1 MTSIIIANLKR
12 KMTMSRTIIRDIENT
27 EDVNIDF
34 EYPKYE
40 EVKDLVLEHLVRQGV
55 QKVVVEFSGGG
66 DEGSVNLVT
75 VYFSDKDKIEIDEA
89 DCKNLYNA
97 LCSPVYFEFES
108 FAMDG
113 HAEGE
118 VTWNIDSSD
127 VAKCTVILTGQQS
140 YEHWEDLNKEL

>member
-1 MTSIIIANLKR
+1 
-12 KMTMSRTIIRDIENT
+12 MSRTKIMDIEDN
-27 EDVNIDF
+27 EDIDF
-34 EYPKYE
+34 EYPEYE
-40 EVKDLVLEHLVRQGV
+40 EVKDLVIEHLVKQGV

-75 VYFSDKDKIEIDEA
+75 VYFSDEDKIEIDEA

-113 HAEGE
+113 HAEGA
-118 VTWNIDSSD
+118 VTWHIDSSD
-127 VAKCTVILTGQQS
+127 TAKCKVILTGQQS
-140 YEHWEDLNKEL
+140 YEHWEDLDKEM